1 MSINST
7 STINLKNRATLI
19 KGLIIIITA
28 LIAAYILND
37 IINGVELRRI
47 AKINLI
53 KIKSKIEEETPQKM
67 GNNGKGKGELEGTVE
82 NKDEE
87 KDKIEVKNEV
97 RSEESNEKIKK
108 EKQNEAKI
116 TITPTNPKITISNQ
130 LTKTINNNDTQ
141 LIQIAQLWR
150 VKPDN
155 LTLCPEFPPN
165 LKGKI
170 DVDMRSLKL
179 EEIEE
184 EYKDLWPGGHWRPKE
199 CKSRQKVAIVVPYR
213 NREPHL
219 RTFLHNIHRFLQKQQ
234 LDYAIFVVEQTGDFA
249 FNKGRLTNIG
259 VLEVTFFL

>member
-1 MSINST
+1 
-7 STINLKNRATLI
+7 
-19 KGLIIIITA
+19 
-28 LIAAYILND
+28 
-37 IINGVELRRI
+37 
-47 AKINLI
+47 
-53 KIKSKIEEETPQKM
+53 M
-67 GNNGKGKGELEGTVE
+67 GNEGKGEDKRIE

-87 KDKIEVKNEV
+87 RDKIEVKNEV
-97 RSEESNEKIKK
+97 RSQESGEKIKI
-108 EKQNEAKI
+108 ENKQDKTEST
-116 TITPTNPKITISNQ
+116 TITTPKNIILNQ
-130 LTKTINNNDTQ
+130 QIKTKNNNDDTQ

-150 VKPDN
+150 VKQDN
-155 LTLCPEFPPN
+155 LTLCPEKPPN

-234 LDYAIFVVEQTGDFA
+234 LDYAIFVVEQIGDFA

-259 VLEVTFFL
+259 VLEVTFFLWRTSA